1 MKLYLISDNKSLD
14 CSVCKIIYVTPLNIG
29 DNNDII
35 TNKVIHFIITNS
47 LKYEIQKTSD
57 SFYNLLPNISLK
69 GGV

>member
-29 DNNDII
+29 DDII